1 MKKIIFWIFSVSVL
15 FALDFNRL
23 VLVDENHAE
32 IKQNNRIYI
41 LDSYIIPFEQPYYIF
56 VKSKD
61 NKKFELDEVHDM
73 AIEYIKTRG
82 CTSPLKKREDLYMKN
97 NEQTTFIIVVEC

>member
-41 LDSYIIPFEQPYYIF
+41 W
-56 VKSKD
+56 
-61 NKKFELDEVHDM
+61 M
-73 AIEYIKTRG
+73 AK
-82 CTSPLKKREDLYMKN
+82 L
-97 NEQTTFIIVVEC
+97 TF